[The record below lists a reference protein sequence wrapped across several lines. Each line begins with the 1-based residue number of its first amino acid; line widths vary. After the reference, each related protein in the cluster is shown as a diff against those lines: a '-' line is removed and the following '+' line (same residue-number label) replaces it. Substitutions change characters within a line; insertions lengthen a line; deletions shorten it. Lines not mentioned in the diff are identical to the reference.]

1 MENSTKGITLE
12 TLPKGFTQLTNEVSE
27 IKRQILAKCKDQP
40 TDLPDQL
47 TCSGSSPIFTPY
59 STSHL
64 QHGKNEA
71 NGYTFPVLN
80 VWYTL
85 KRYEKS
91 QKPKLNKKRCREKER
106 NNRTTQF

>member
-47 TCSGSSPIFTPY
+47 
-59 STSHL
+59 L
-64 QHGKNEA
+64 
-71 NGYTFPVLN
+71 PVLEA
-80 VWYTL
+80 V
-85 KRYEKS
+85 
-91 QKPKLNKKRCREKER
+91 
-106 NNRTTQF
+106 QFLRHIVPPIYNMVKTKQMAILFQY